1 MPAPLVA
8 LAVVAA
14 AAGVV
19 GGLRARGSM
28 RRHAQA
34 HGWLYSEQDDA
45 LAAAWTLPPFAHPPA
60 PGDLDTGPVRRNARM
75 RQVARFVVEGSE
87 AAALTFEHTHG
98 DVVNRYQVAAL
109 RTGQGLPR
117 TMLRAGIDA
126 FVLPGYAGLHRVREP
141 RVQVR
146 NGVLAVLSEDPRAV
160 ETLPVRSVSGDLAV
174 DRQLTVVADGDW
186 LYAYRP
192 TPGPPWRAEAMI
204 DVLRRF
210 ARAVG
215 EPRWPR
221 EDPGAPSTYVYG
233 AV

>member
-160 ETLPVRSVSGDLAV
+160 ETLPVRSV
-174 DRQLTVVADGDW
+174 ADGDW

>member
-117 TMLRAGIDA
+117 
-126 FVLPGYAGLHRVREP
+126 
-141 RVQVR
+141 
-146 NGVLAVLSEDPRAV
+146 
-160 ETLPVRSVSGDLAV
+160 
-174 DRQLTVVADGDW
+174 
-186 LYAYRP
+186 
-192 TPGPPWRAEAMI
+192 
-204 DVLRRF
+204 
-210 ARAVG
+210 
-215 EPRWPR
+215 
-221 EDPGAPSTYVYG
+221 APSRRCRCAPSPATSPSTG
-233 AV
+233 SSPSSPTATGSTPTARPRGRRGGRRR